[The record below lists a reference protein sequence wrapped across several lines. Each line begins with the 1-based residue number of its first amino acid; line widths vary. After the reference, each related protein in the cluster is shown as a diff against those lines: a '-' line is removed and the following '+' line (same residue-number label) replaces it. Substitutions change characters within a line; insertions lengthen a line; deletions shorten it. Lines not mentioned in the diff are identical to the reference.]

1 MKYEFMKYELSKI
14 KVKSKDYYDN
24 LFGGAALKGI
34 VQNTYIEGY
43 AEAVNDAAEWLR
55 EQLREYVNEG
65 YGYEDI
71 IDPDL
76 SEAFK
81 NDLLE

>member
-1 MKYEFMKYELSKI
+1 MKYELSKI
-14 KVKSKDYYDN
+14 KVKAKDYYDN
-24 LFGGAALKGI
+24 LFGMIALRG
-34 VQNTYIEGY
+34 VAQDAYIKGY
-43 AEAVNDAAEWLR
+43 AEAVKDAEKWRR

>member
-1 MKYEFMKYELSKI
+1 MKYELSKI
-14 KVKSKDYYDN
+14 KVKSKEYYDN
-24 LFGGAALKGI
+24 LFGGIALKGI
-34 VQNTYIEGY
+34 VQNAYIEGY
-43 AEAVNDAAEWLR
+43 AEAVKDADEWLR

-71 IDPDL
+71 IDDDL
-76 SEAFK
+76 FESFK